1 MTMAADD
8 VQNDQ
13 NKQKK
18 LSSAKEEEAE
28 VDIDNLM
35 DDIRKKVSQIYSI
48 CKEESILEAKM
59 TIEILRE
66 VELKLNN

>member
-28 VDIDNLM
+28 VDIDFLM

>member
-1 MTMAADD
+1 MAADD

-28 VDIDNLM
+28 VDIDFLM